1 VTGWYGD
8 VDPHPEGIAGMLGVI
23 RLLDH
28 YVAAADVIAET
39 VESRGLA
46 VYEFLELVRFL
57 DTPIRYSDR

>member
-1 VTGWYGD
+1 
-8 VDPHPEGIAGMLGVI
+8 MLGVI
-23 RLLDH
+23 RLLHH

-57 DTPIRYSDR
+57 DNPIRYSDR